1 MTNRLKALREGF
13 LMILTVSSGA
23 ADAICFLAFG
33 KVFAAFMT
41 GNLVFLGIGAVGG
54 FPPTGPN
61 IPRVAITLG
70 AFALGVFVATFILRL
85 ARRSRVAAH
94 GMSWSLWAI
103 LLTQVAFTVGWMAV
117 SGHPSFAFATVLIAI
132 EAVAMGMQSG
142 AVAALGVKAVFTT
155 AATATFIN
163 IAREAAD
170 RRVSDTSPARMAR
183 ILVSLIAGAA
193 AGAALLVNAR
203 IYAPLVPAVAV
214 GLGLIMHEAARRVA
228 RESAPSATA
237 RLRIASGEGE
247 PLVETNVE
255 LGYDEAA

>member
-54 FPPTGPN
+54 FPSTGPN

-70 AFALGVFVATFILRL
+70 AFALGVFAATFILRL

-94 GMSWSLWAI
+94 GISWSLWAI
-103 LLTQVAFTVGWMAV
+103 LLTQVAFTVCWMAV

-203 IYAPLVPAVAV
+203 TYAPLVPAVAV
-214 GLGLIMHEAARRVA
+214 GLALIMHEAARRVA
-228 RESAPSATA
+228 RESVPSASA
-237 RLRIASGEGE
+237 RVGIAAGQVE
-247 PLVETNVE
+247 PLVEPNAEVWY
-255 LGYDEAA
+255 GEAA

>member
-70 AFALGVFVATFILRL
+70 AFALGVFVATAIIRL
-85 ARRSRVAAH
+85 ARRSRVNAQ

-103 LLTQVAFTVGWMAV
+103 LLTQVAFTACWMGV
-117 SGHPSFAFATVLIAI
+117 SGHPSFAFATVLVAI

-155 AATATFIN
+155 AATATLIN

-170 RRVSDTSPARMAR
+170 RRVSDTSPARLTR

-203 IYAPLVPAVAV
+203 TYAPLVPAVAV
-214 GLGLIMHEAARRVA
+214 GLAIVMHEAARRVA
-228 RESAPSATA
+228 RQSASSANA
-237 RLRIASGEGE
+237 PVGIEGGQVE
-247 PLVETNVE
+247 PLVETDSTIWY
-255 LGYDEAA
+255 GEAA